1 MTIRR
6 NYITAGEKERLL
18 AIAKKYGLDR
28 EPQAQPQSYP
38 KARVDEK
45 TREEWR
51 RYAAQNKK
59 R

>member
-6 NYITAGEKERLL
+6 NYITEGEKERLL

-28 EPQAQPQSYP
+28 EPQPQSYP
-38 KARVDEK
+38 KARVDER

-51 RYAAQNKK
+51 RYAAQNEEG
-59 R
+59 